1 MTGRLTRREFIVS
14 SGRTFLGV
22 AALGALAGPALAAVE
37 ARKGKLVAACGIFC
51 GSCPVMLA
59 DDGADKGKKGSKC
72 TGCANK
78 KANQCVISKCC
89 KKNNV
94 EVCSLCKKYP
104 CAEIKS
110 FHANGKPYKI
120 MAAHNLDVIKEQ
132 GLAKW
137 LEAQDSRWRCTKCS
151 KPVAW
156 DAKACKKCGTA
167 LKTIEDDVL
176 TQNLGKG

>member
-1 MTGRLTRREFIVS
+1 MTDNKVSRREFIVS
-14 SGRTFLGV
+14 SGRTV
-22 AALGALAGPALAAVE
+22 LAAAAVGMFAGASLAATE
-37 ARKGKLVAACGIFC
+37 PRKGKLVAACGIYC
-51 GSCPVMLA
+51 GSCPVMVG
-59 DDGADKGKKGSKC
+59 DEGGDKGKKASKC

-78 KANQCVISKCC
+78 KNPCAILKCA

-104 CAEIKS
+104 CTEIKS

-120 MAAHNLDVIKEQ
+120 MAAHNLDVIKEL

-137 LEAQDSRWRCTKCS
+137 LQEQDIRWRCTKCS

-156 DAKACKKCGTA
+156 DAKMCRKCGTA
-167 LKTIEDDVL
+167 LKTIDDDVL
-176 TQNLGKG
+176 AMNQGKV